1 MSIQSEITRLS
12 DARAALDA
20 AIAAKGVQ
28 VPGSARLGD
37 LPALIA
43 AIAAQ
48 KPEQSKTV
56 SPALAQQVVTPDA
69 GKTLSGVTVEALT
82 KELLAALDEN
92 FKAENIKNG
101 ASILGLPGTFSP
113 FGADAGISNYL
124 IETFDYNDDPAV
136 EGEKVMLRNEL
147 GWIPHLALHVL
158 VNNTET
164 GSIIVPNNNT
174 VVAGFIDLRHWCPT
188 YTKMMYYNFSLYNNG
203 YDHAWW
209 LPSVDMVN
217 PANSWW
223 TARNTENCCAVA
235 RFKAE
240 RYNLSNHSHWLRIL
254 LRFNEP
260 TVTLTAPTGL
270 VISDGESQTGDS
282 VTGPG
287 FTLAW
292 NRSVITGGDD
302 CVYLL
307 YRDGA
312 LISTRVKDAGFTG
325 TQANIMWSGISEADS
340 GTYTVRA
347 YSSYAGLSEPSNS
360 VTFTYQA
367 NS

>member
-1 MSIQSEITRLS
+1 MSIGTEISRIAQAKS
-12 DARAALDA
+12 D
-20 AIAAKGVQ
+20 II
-28 VPGSARLGD
+28 S
-37 LPALIA
+37 
-43 AIAAQ
+43 
-48 KPEQSKTV
+48 
-56 SPALAQQVVTPDA
+56 
-69 GKTLSGVTVEALT
+69 ALT
-82 KELLAALDEN
+82 SKGLTIPDGT
-92 FKAENIKNG
+92 KID
-101 ASILGLPGTFSP
+101 GLPPLISSLITNPFSS
-113 FGADAGISNYL
+113 DAGISNYL
-124 IETFDYNDDPAV
+124 IETLDYNDDPAV
-136 EGEKVMLRNEL
+136 DTEKVMLRTGL
-147 GWIPHLALHVL
+147 GWVPHVAMHVL

-174 VVAGFIDLRHWCPT
+174 VFAGFIDFRHWCPT
-188 YTKMMYYNFSLYNNG
+188 YTKMLYYNISMYNNG
-203 YDHAWW
+203 SDFAWW
-209 LPSVDMVN
+209 MPSVDMVN

-223 TARNTENCCAVA
+223 TEQNTENSCAVA

-270 VISDGESQTGDS
+270 TISNGTNSGDS
-282 VTGPG
+282 LTGSG

-292 NRSVITGGDD
+292 NRSTITGSDD
-302 CVYLL
+302 CVYLI

-325 TQANIMWSGISEADS
+325 DQANITWSNITEADS

-347 YSSYAGLSEPSNS
+347 YNSYAGLSEPSNS

-367 NS
+367 

>member
-1 MSIQSEITRLS
+1 MSIGTEISRIAQAKS
-12 DARAALDA
+12 D
-20 AIAAKGVQ
+20 II
-28 VPGSARLGD
+28 S
-37 LPALIA
+37 
-43 AIAAQ
+43 
-48 KPEQSKTV
+48 
-56 SPALAQQVVTPDA
+56 
-69 GKTLSGVTVEALT
+69 ALT
-82 KELLAALDEN
+82 SKGLTIPDGT
-92 FKAENIKNG
+92 KID
-101 ASILGLPGTFSP
+101 GLPPFISSLITNPFSS
-113 FGADAGISNYL
+113 DAGISNYL
-124 IETFDYNDDPAV
+124 IETLDYNDDPAV
-136 EGEKVMLRNEL
+136 DTEKVMLRTGL
-147 GWIPHLALHVL
+147 GWVPHVALHVL

-174 VVAGFIDLRHWCPT
+174 VFAGFIDFRHWCPT
-188 YTKMMYYNFSLYNNG
+188 YTKMMYYNISMYNNCSD
-203 YDHAWW
+203 YAWW
-209 LPSVDMVN
+209 MPSVDMVN

-223 TARNTENCCAVA
+223 TERNTENSCAVA

-270 VISDGESQTGDS
+270 TISNGTNSGDS
-282 VTGPG
+282 LTGSG

-292 NRSVITGGDD
+292 NRSTITGGDD
-302 CVYLL
+302 CVYLI

-325 TQANIMWSGISEADS
+325 NQANISWSNITEADS

-347 YSSYAGLSEPSNS
+347 YNSYAGLSEPSNG

-367 NS
+367 

>member
-1 MSIQSEITRLS
+1 MSIGTEISRIAQAKS
-12 DARAALDA
+12 D
-20 AIAAKGVQ
+20 II
-28 VPGSARLGD
+28 S
-37 LPALIA
+37 
-43 AIAAQ
+43 
-48 KPEQSKTV
+48 
-56 SPALAQQVVTPDA
+56 
-69 GKTLSGVTVEALT
+69 ALT
-82 KELLAALDEN
+82 SKGLTIPDGT
-92 FKAENIKNG
+92 KID
-101 ASILGLPGTFSP
+101 GLPPLISSLITNPFSS
-113 FGADAGISNYL
+113 DAGISNYL
-124 IETFDYNDDPAV
+124 IETLDYNDDPAV
-136 EGEKVMLRNEL
+136 DTEKVMLRTGL
-147 GWIPHLALHVL
+147 GWVPHVAMHVL

-174 VVAGFIDLRHWCPT
+174 VFAGFIDFRHWCPT
-188 YTKMMYYNFSLYNNG
+188 YTKMLYYNISMYNNG
-203 YDHAWW
+203 SDFAWW
-209 LPSVDMVN
+209 MPSVDMVN

-223 TARNTENCCAVA
+223 TEQNTENSCAVA

-270 VISDGESQTGDS
+270 TISDGTNSGDS
-282 VTGPG
+282 LTGSF

-292 NRSVITGGDD
+292 NRSTITGGDD
-302 CVYLL
+302 CVYLI

-325 TQANIMWSGISEADS
+325 NQANITWSSSTEADS

-347 YSSYAGLSEPSNS
+347 YNSYAGLSEPSNA

-367 NS
+367 

>member
-1 MSIQSEITRLS
+1 MSIGTEISRIAQAKS
-12 DARAALDA
+12 D
-20 AIAAKGVQ
+20 II
-28 VPGSARLGD
+28 S
-37 LPALIA
+37 
-43 AIAAQ
+43 
-48 KPEQSKTV
+48 
-56 SPALAQQVVTPDA
+56 
-69 GKTLSGVTVEALT
+69 ALT
-82 KELLAALDEN
+82 SKGLTIPDGT
-92 FKAENIKNG
+92 KID
-101 ASILGLPGTFSP
+101 GLPPLISSLITNPFSS
-113 FGADAGISNYL
+113 DAGISNYL
-124 IETFDYNDDPAV
+124 IETLDYNDDPAV
-136 EGEKVMLRNEL
+136 DTEKVMLRTGL
-147 GWIPHLALHVL
+147 GWVPHVALHVL

-174 VVAGFIDLRHWCPT
+174 VFAGFIDFRHWCPT
-188 YTKMMYYNFSLYNNG
+188 YTKMLYYNISMYNNCSD
-203 YDHAWW
+203 YAWW
-209 LPSVDMVN
+209 MPSVDMVN

-223 TARNTENCCAVA
+223 TERNTENSCAVA

-270 VISDGESQTGDS
+270 TISNGTNSGDS
-282 VTGPG
+282 LTGSF

-292 NRSVITGGDD
+292 NRSTITGGDD
-302 CVYLL
+302 CVYLI

-325 TQANIMWSGISEADS
+325 NQANITWSSVTEADS

-347 YSSYAGLSEPSNS
+347 YNSYAGLSEPSNS

-367 NS
+367 